1 MSARPVSVSSYLAF
15 QGRARVE
22 PSANDEVY
30 AAMIDGEKR
39 QDPERNG
46 VAILIDVDNVSGF
59 GADGPFRMEREAG

>member
-1 MSARPVSVSSYLAF
+1 
-15 QGRARVE
+15 
-22 PSANDEVY
+22 
-30 AAMIDGEKR
+30 MIDGEKR